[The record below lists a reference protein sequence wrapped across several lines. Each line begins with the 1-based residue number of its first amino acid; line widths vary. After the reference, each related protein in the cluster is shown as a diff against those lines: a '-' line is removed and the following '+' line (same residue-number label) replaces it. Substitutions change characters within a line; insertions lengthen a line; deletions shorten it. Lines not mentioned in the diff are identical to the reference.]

1 MEGEEKKLIKEE
13 LMGLV
18 AKRRQMQRA
27 VMEVEEEKVK

>member
-18 AKRRQMQRA
+18 VKRRQMQRA
-27 VMEVEEEKVK
+27 VIEVEEEKEK